1 MQLKRLAY
9 DLIKRFVAV
18 GLLNVVHVCITE
30 GLMED
35 SPTTWEAILRRNL
48 LPHEQQKPSYPL
60 RRLAVFL
67 SPF

>member
-18 GLLNVVHVCITE
+18 RLLNVVHVCITE

-35 SPTTWEAILRRNL
+35 KPLDLGSH
-48 LPHEQQKPSYPL
+48 LPAES
-60 RRLAVFL
+60 AAA
-67 SPF
+67 